1 MNTKLKEHVED
12 LHKIDNQRKGWL
24 ALSAFVVAAI
34 TGIIFGWNWVH
45 SNHLIWL
52 VVSIGLILA
61 VIWWYWTMR
70 LIRHLIQHKVT
81 ESEILTE
88 VVEDIRYIKN
98 NLIKPLDK

>member
-1 MNTKLKEHVED
+1 MSIKLKEHVED

-24 ALSAFVVAAI
+24 VLSAFVVSAI

-52 VVSIGLILA
+52 FVSAGLILA
-61 VIWWYWTMR
+61 VVWWYWTMR

-88 VVEDIRYIKN
+88 VIEDIRYIKN